1 MNNTNMDSIIK
12 MVTGQRASTIAIS
25 PNNALSIT
33 NNNKNDNSGTIQ
45 TTTSTSNDSK
55 GGTNT
60 HIASAV

>member
-1 MNNTNMDSIIK
+1 